1 MDFGVVVPFSE
12 HMGFTL
18 EVFDGGHSELHYTV
32 KPEHLNSFSVA
43 HGGVLMA
50 LLDTTMAVAARSVQ
64 KDMGIVTIEIK
75 TSFMQPA
82 RGPLVAKGHL
92 MHRSATLAFT
102 EGTVYD
108 ALGKA
113 CAHATGTFKYARR
126 LVTGTK
132 SANDL
137 QQIPTD

>member
-1 MDFGVVVPFSE
+1 
-12 HMGFTL
+12 
-18 EVFDGGHSELHYTV
+18 
-32 KPEHLNSFSVA
+32 
-43 HGGVLMA
+43 
-50 LLDTTMAVAARSVQ
+50 MAVAARRVQ